1 MITEL
6 YIHIFISYCANI
18 TFINFPDL
26 PGVGGSDSYSYVQ
39 LTPAH
44 DYIYPVEDQQKPTL
58 MRRDSG
64 SSLKKMTLGQELNP
78 LHQQPPLPLKAKS
91 MKSKIQFR
99 CRYCH
104 ELYNENQNPRG
115 ACEYAPD
122 IVKSAIDSITC
133 IECAQCI
140 AYHCASDAEGDFA
153 QHPCDCSYDENCTRR
168 WFCLTFLSILVPC
181 LWLYPP
187 LKICHWCGIKC
198 GMCGGK
204 HGM

>member
-1 MITEL
+1 MPIG
-6 YIHIFISYCANI
+6 
-18 TFINFPDL
+18 
-26 PGVGGSDSYSYVQ
+26 GVGGGESYSYVQ
-39 LTPAH
+39 LTPVH
-44 DYIYPVEDQQKPTL
+44 EYIYPADDQQKPSL
-58 MRRDSG
+58 LRRDSTT
-64 SSLKKMTLGQELNP
+64 SLKKMTLGTEMNP

-104 ELYNENQNPRG
+104 ELYNENQNSRG

-122 IVKSAIDSITC
+122 IVKSAIDRISC
-133 IECAQCI
+133 IKCAQCI

-168 WFCLTFLSILVPC
+168 WFCLTFISLLVPC

-187 LKICHWCGIKC
+187 LKMCHWCGIKC

-204 HGM
+204 HSI